1 MVFWEKLYYGPIR
14 NGQGLN
20 LKEYLYLR
28 GLYYYNIRNKEIRAR
43 NRGPRNLKT
52 Y

>member
-1 MVFWEKLYYGPIR
+1 MVFQEKLYYGPIK

-20 LKEYLYLR
+20 SREYPCLR
-28 GLYYYNIRNKEIRAR
+28 RLYYYNTQTKGTKAR
-43 NRGPRNLKT
+43 IRGPRNLKT